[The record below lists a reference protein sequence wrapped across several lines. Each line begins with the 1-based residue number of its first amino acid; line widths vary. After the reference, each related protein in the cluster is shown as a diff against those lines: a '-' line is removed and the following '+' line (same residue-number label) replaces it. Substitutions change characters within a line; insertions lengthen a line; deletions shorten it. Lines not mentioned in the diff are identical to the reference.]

1 MARLGILFVSLLL
14 ACPPGHAQ
22 SSPEQ
27 PAVSFFPQPLSK
39 AVLSID
45 ASGGKRAQAADDL
58 RGGAKSVATREELS
72 AVIEKRLAALEK
84 EQSAN
89 GERSSALIGDLTSLA
104 AAYQEIGDY
113 DSATAALQDAIG
125 IARINYGLHSL
136 DQAAAVE
143 SLMATKQAKGEHEEA
158 ERQRDYL
165 RDLARRNADDA
176 RIIGILNSLAASE
189 MQLARRSL
197 GVAAPMVLMVRSTGL
212 VTRPLSPT
220 SPSLFAIDRPLSPQS
235 PSLDALYA
243 ARLDYAA
250 AIEAADRTH
259 GNAQDLFAIQDALV
273 DTVYFE
279 HAHSEMHGPDSLY
292 TRSIG
297 AKRLNTAI
305 STAGTKIMQDRLST
319 SVRLGRAPLEIAEEM
334 LEIGD
339 WDLVYGKFGLAL
351 DQYEDARE
359 LLIARGV
366 PRETIDGMLSPEV
379 PPVLPVRSAS
389 TIGSEDRPYR
399 GYIDASVEITRFG
412 VVKRVAIAGKSAGTS
427 KAIEKSLRHWLAASR
442 FRPRFVNGALARSD
456 AFDARFYFDY

>member
-1 MARLGILFVSLLL
+1 MARLGVLFVSLLL
-14 ACPPGHAQ
+14 VCRAGHAQ
-22 SSPEQ
+22 SPSEI
-27 PAVSFFPQPLSK
+27 PAVSFFPEPRSK
-39 AVLSID
+39 ALLPID
-45 ASGGKRAQAADDL
+45 ASGGKRVQAAEDL
-58 RGGAKSVATREELS
+58 HGPGKSLATREELS

-84 EQSAN
+84 EHAVN

-113 DSATAALQDAIG
+113 TSATSALQDAIG

-136 DQAAAVE
+136 DQADAVE
-143 SLMATKQAKGEHEEA
+143 SLMAAKQAAGDHDEA

-176 RIIGILNSLAASE
+176 RIIGILDKLAAEE
-189 MQLARRSL
+189 MEVARRSL
-197 GVAAPMVLMVRSTGL
+197 GMSAPPVLMVRSTGL

-220 SPSLFAIDRPLSPQS
+220 SPSLFAIDRPLAPKS
-235 PSLDALYA
+235 PSLEALYA
-243 ARLDYAA
+243 ARADYTA

-279 HAHSEMHGPDSLY
+279 HAHAEMHGPDSLY

-305 STAGTKIMQDRLST
+305 STAGTNIMEERLNT
-319 SVRLGRAPLEIAEEM
+319 SIRLGRAPVDIAEEM

-339 WDLVYGKFGLAL
+339 WDLVYNNFGLAL
-351 DQYEDARE
+351 GRYEDARE
-359 LLIARGV
+359 LLVARGV
-366 PRETIDGMLSPEV
+366 PGETIDGMLSPEV
-379 PPVLPVRSAS
+379 PPVLPVRGAG
-389 TIGSEDRPYR
+389 TVRGDDRPYR

-412 VVKRVAIAGKSAGTS
+412 IVKRVAITDKSAGTS
-427 KAIEKSLRHWLAASR
+427 RAIEKSLRHWLASSR

-456 AFDARFYFDY
+456 TFDARFYFDY

>member
-1 MARLGILFVSLLL
+1 MAKLGILFVSLLL
-14 ACPPGHAQ
+14 VCRAGHAQ
-22 SSPEQ
+22 SLPEL
-27 PAVSFFPQPLSK
+27 PSVRFFPQPSN
-39 AVLSID
+39 AVLPID
-45 ASGGKRAQAADDL
+45 ASGGKRAQAADGL
-58 RGGAKSVATREELS
+58 PERGAPLATREELS
-72 AVIEKRLAALEK
+72 AVIEKRLAALEI
-84 EQSAN
+84 EHSVN

-136 DQAAAVE
+136 DQADAVE
-143 SLMATKQAKGEHEEA
+143 SLMAAKQAKGEHEEA

-176 RIIGILNSLAASE
+176 RIIGILSELAASE
-189 MQLARRSL
+189 MDLARRSL
-197 GVAAPMVLMVRSTGL
+197 GITAPFVLMVRGTAL

-220 SPSLFAIDRPLSPQS
+220 SPSLFAIDRPLAPQS
-235 PSLDALYA
+235 PSLEALYA
-243 ARLDYAA
+243 ARLDYVA

-279 HAHSEMHGPDSLY
+279 HAHAEMHGPDSLY

-305 STAGTKIMQDRLST
+305 STAGTKIMEDRLAT
-319 SVRLGRAPLEIAEEM
+319 SVRLGRAPVEIAQEM

-339 WDLVYGKFGLAL
+339 WDLVYNKFGLAL
-351 DQYEDARE
+351 DRYEDAHE
-359 LLIARGV
+359 FLVARGV
-366 PRETIDGMLSPEV
+366 PGETIDAMLSPEV
-379 PPVLPVRSAS
+379 PAVLPVRSAS
-389 TIGSEDRPYR
+389 TVRGDDRPYR
-399 GYIDASVEITRFG
+399 GYIDASVDITRFG
-412 VVKRVAIAGKSAGTS
+412 VVKRVDISDKSAGTS
-427 KAIEKSLRHWLAASR
+427 KAVEKSLRHWLAATR

-456 AFDARFYFDY
+456 SFDARFYFDY